1 MRFEIEINFDAF
13 VLLSDVGDAATFEFE
28 IKDSTIESDK
38 MIPTPDYLNHFEK
51 KNILQEPLIYSY
63 DKSQIHYFPYP
74 ANVND
79 LPIYSMFH

>member
-1 MRFEIEINFDAF
+1 M
-13 VLLSDVGDAATFEFE
+13 FEFE
-28 IKDSTIESDK
+28 MKDSTIESDK